1 MNHLRW
7 IKAFLLLFL
16 VGLTACSSGPSDEE
30 SIAVMVAL
38 TQTSA
43 AGATEAAGITAPEE
57 TEVPED
63 TFPGDLQPLSP
74 DECEQLAAFMVNRLP
89 VPPVEKREVA
99 VEHEG
104 ETGGGCQAIAVGTGD
119 VFPDMMVIEE
129 AMRGILGELGWIEDP
144 TAPTCLGIGGWGP
157 GASTRCYVQADALC
171 EVFVCL
177 ERLDPGQIVYTLNL
191 TCARDTGATE

>member
-1 MNHLRW
+1 MNSLNW
-7 IKAFLLLFL
+7 IKAFLFLFL
-16 VGLTACSSGPSDEE
+16 SGISLTACSSGPSDEE

-43 AGATEAAGITAPEE
+43 AGATEAAGIPTPEE

-89 VPPVEKREVA
+89 VPPAEQREVA

-104 ETGGGCQAIAVGTGD
+104 EAGSGCQAIAVGTGD
-119 VFPDMMVIEE
+119 VPVGHGQLAVGRPETPRYRYLPFPTPSIPRYGNFPGPAAQAQEKHGRAGAE
-129 AMRGILGELGWIEDP
+129 AGRGR
-144 TAPTCLGIGGWGP
+144 
-157 GASTRCYVQADALC
+157 SS
-171 EVFVCL
+171 
-177 ERLDPGQIVYTLNL
+177 
-191 TCARDTGATE
+191 